1 VSDVGVAAVVNI
13 DITPVNDAPTVSNTM
28 ADQAATE
35 DTAFSFQFAA
45 NTFNDVDGD
54 ILSYTSDASGWLSFD
69 AATRTFSGTPLNA
82 DVGTTTV
89 TVITDDGN
97 GGSVS
102 DSFAIVVANTNDAPY
117 FTGNV
122 SGIAVP
128 ENTVVHPFET
138 GVSIVD
144 VDNLDFDGGVLT
156 VRSGTPG
163 LVTDQLSLLQQ
174 DGLTLSVNNVLN
186 NGVTIGTWSGGANG
200 SDLTVAFN
208 SNAHQSDV
216 QLVFTHIEYVSTDQ
230 EPTSS
235 PVISVTI
242 SDGDGGVSGNLNGT
256 VVLISVNDAP
266 EGSDSTIALDE
277 DTVNVKVVVA

>member
-1 VSDVGVAAVVNI
+1 MSDVGVAAVVNI